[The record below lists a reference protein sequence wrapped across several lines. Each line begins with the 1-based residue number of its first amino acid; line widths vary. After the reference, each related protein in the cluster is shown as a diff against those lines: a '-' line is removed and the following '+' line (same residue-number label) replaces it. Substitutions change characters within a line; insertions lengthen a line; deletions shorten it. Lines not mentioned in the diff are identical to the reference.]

1 MVDPNL
7 IKEMKEMREK
17 GASKPSDALK
27 IFEFAKQMVEESE
40 DLKEELEDID
50 TLVAQLVVTDADYK
64 YWVKM
69 GDGIVDYAEGEVD
82 DPSVTMSAK
91 GATWA
96 GIGSGEID
104 GTSAYMSGDLVID
117 GNLQDAIAFS
127 EIQGIAME
135 EGAKYFE
142 D

>member
-7 IKEMKEMREK
+7 IKELKEMREK

-50 TLVAQLVVTDADYK
+50 TLVAQLVVTDSDYK

-69 GDGIVDYAEGEVD
+69 GDGTIDYAEGEGD
-82 DPSVTMSAK
+82 DPSVTMSAT

-127 EIQGIAME
+127 EIQAIARE
-135 EGAKYFE
+135 EGAHYFE